1 MSTDS
6 QAPVLALV
14 GVGRWG
20 RHILRDLVSLGC
32 EVHAVA
38 RSHESIARAR
48 EFGAASISPSI
59 EELPAVNG
67 AVAAPITTEHA
78 AVVRRLAH
86 HTSGPIFC
94 EKPLTADPLAAEQLV
109 ELCGDRLFVMDK
121 WRYHEGI
128 LEMARLAKSGEL
140 GRIQGIAMRR
150 VTTRTPHPDVNTLW
164 THLPHD
170 LSIAI
175 EVLGEIPPLTHAV
188 GEFVA
193 DELRGATSIL
203 GSDPWVAIEVSDCAP
218 DLRRETRVVGSNAV
232 AILDGG
238 WAEHVTVRRFNG
250 EDEQIATPGE
260 LPLLAELRAFVSH
273 VTGGPPPKSSAAEGL
288 AVVRRVQEVIDRASE
303 QGR

>member
-38 RSHESIARAR
+38 RSDESIERAR
-48 EFGAASISPSI
+48 EFGAASVSPSI
-59 EELPAVNG
+59 EELPAVDG
-67 AVAAPITTEHA
+67 AVAAPITTAHA
-78 AVVRRLAH
+78 EVVRELAQ

-94 EKPLTADPLAAEQLV
+94 EKPLTADLPTAELLV
-109 ELCGDRLFVMDK
+109 DLCGDRLFVMDK
-121 WRYHEGI
+121 WRYHAGI
-128 LEMARLAKSGEL
+128 LELARLARSGEL
-140 GRIQGIAMRR
+140 GEIQGIALRR
-150 VTTRTPHPDVNTLW
+150 VTTRTPHPDVNTIW

-175 EVLGEIPPLTHAV
+175 EILGEIPPLTHAV

-193 DELRGATSIL
+193 GELRGAASIL

-218 DLRRETRVVGSNAV
+218 DHRREARVVGSDAV

-238 WAEHVTVRRFNG
+238 WAEHVTVRRFSG
-250 EDEQIATPGE
+250 EDEQISTPGD
-260 LPLLAELRAFVSH
+260 LPLLAELRAFAEH

-288 AVVRRVQEVIDRASE
+288 AVVRRVQEVIDRSSE
-303 QGR
+303 QGS